1 MPAEET
7 HVDWQGQIQELQRHW
22 EVVVAAAI
30 GAEEVAWLV
39 GGVPKQEMEEVMQE
53 YHQEVHLSLALPQDQ
68 KELPWLFLFLVLGA
82 AASCSPNAV
91 GICLSTT

>member
-53 YHQEVHLSLALPQDQ
+53 YHQEVSLALPQDQ
-68 KELPWLFLFLVLGA
+68 TPLPWLLLLVVLGEA
-82 AASCSPNAV
+82 VSCSPNAV
-91 GICLSTT
+91 GICFSTN